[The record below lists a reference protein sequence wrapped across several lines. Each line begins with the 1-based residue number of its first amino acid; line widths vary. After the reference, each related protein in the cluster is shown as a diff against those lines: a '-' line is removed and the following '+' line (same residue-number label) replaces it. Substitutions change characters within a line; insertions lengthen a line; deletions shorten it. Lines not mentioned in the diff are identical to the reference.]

1 MLKRAHWPILMLT
14 LALAGCGG
22 GGGGGGT
29 PAPTPGTGGTSN
41 SNVTT
46 IAPGAGTASSTST
59 SASSGGTS
67 SGSTTA
73 TGQPINVSGF
83 SYPQGLAVSGSTLYV
98 ANTNGQ
104 SISVITLTPP
114 NYPKTSFS
122 LNYATGALPLT
133 QPTGLVVSNQGT
145 TLYVANWS
153 SAGSS
158 GGQTGPGFIDAV
170 DIATGNVTLL
180 AKGLNNP
187 DGLALSADGNSLFVA
202 NHGSNDVLQIST
214 TGGTTIATYSY
225 PASSAIYP
233 WSVYADSSYVYATN
247 SNGTVSKWAI
257 VPSGTPSSPPTTV
270 ATLASPAGITG
281 ANGYLYVADYQ
292 AEAINKID
300 LTSATPTVVATVS
313 VYPRQPF
320 FLAHDNT
327 YLYFTDGNSGS
338 VNAIPLP

>member
-46 IAPGAGTASSTST
+46 IAPGAG
-59 SASSGGTS
+59 SAGGT
-67 SGSTTA
+67 GSTA
-73 TGQPINVSGF
+73 TGQPISVSGF
-83 SYPQGLAVSGSTLYV
+83 SYPQGIAVSGSTLYV

-104 SISVITLTPP
+104 SISAIALNQPG
-114 NYPKTSFS
+114 YPFTSIPLKYS
-122 LNYATGALPLT
+122 SGEPLLT

-153 SAGSS
+153 SASS
-158 GGQTGPGFIDAV
+158 GQIGPGFIDAV
-170 DIATGNVTLL
+170 DIKTGNVTRL
-180 AKGLNNP
+180 ASGLNNP

-202 NHGSNDVLQIST
+202 NHGKGDVLQIST
-214 TGGTTIATYSY
+214 TDGTTIATYNY

-233 WSVYADSSYVYATN
+233 WGVYADSSSVYATN

>member
-29 PAPTPGTGGTSN
+29 PAPTPGTGSTSN

-46 IAPGAGTASSTST
+46 IAPGAGPAGSTS
-59 SASSGGTS
+59 S
-67 SGSTTA
+67 TA
-73 TGQPINVSGF
+73 TGQPISVSGF
-83 SYPQGLAVSGSTLYV
+83 SYPQGIAVSGSTLYV
-98 ANTNGQ
+98 ANTSGQ
-104 SISVITLTPP
+104 SISAIALNQPG
-114 NYPKTSFS
+114 YPFTSIPLKYS
-122 LNYATGALPLT
+122 SGEPPLT
-133 QPTGLVVSNQGT
+133 QPTGLAISSDGT

-153 SAGSS
+153 GPVIAG
-158 GGQTGPGFIDAV
+158 QPGPGFIDSV
-170 DIATGNVTLL
+170 DIATGNVTRL
-180 AKGLNNP
+180 ASGLNNP

-202 NHGSNDVLQIST
+202 NHGKGDVLQIST
-214 TGGTTIATYSY
+214 TGGTTIATYY
-225 PASSAIYP
+225 PASSASYP
-233 WSVYADSSYVYATN
+233 WSVYADSSSVYATN

>member
-257 VPSGTPSSPPTTV
+257 VSSGTSSSPTTV
-270 ATLASPAGITG
+270 TTLASPAGITG
-281 ANGYLYVADYQ
+281 ANDVLYIANYSAQTISKVDP
-292 AEAINKID
+292 
-300 LTSATPTVVATVS
+300 TSGTILATVS
-313 VYPRQPF
+313 VAGYQPNM
-320 FLAHDNT
+320 LAHDAT
-327 YLYFTDGNSGS
+327 RLYFTDSNSGS